1 MSDLKLTTI
10 IFDVTGRHSL
20 AVMRDVGTNE
30 QYRVGTGAVLGRMR
44 VTAIRP
50 KVIVFTIDEF
60 GTNRQ
65 DSLVLGDTTKA
76 RVR

>member
-1 MSDLKLTTI
+1 
-10 IFDVTGRHSL
+10 
-20 AVMRDVGTNE
+20 MRDVGTNE